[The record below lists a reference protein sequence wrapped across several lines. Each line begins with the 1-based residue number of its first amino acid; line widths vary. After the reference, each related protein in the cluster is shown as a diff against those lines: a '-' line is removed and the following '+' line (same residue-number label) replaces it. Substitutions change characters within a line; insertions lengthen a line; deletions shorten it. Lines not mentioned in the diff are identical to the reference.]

1 MAAREGGGVSLAP
14 VGAAQGAAWRGRQRR
29 LRSLGVLLRCLSR
42 LPWPLRVITRLV
54 LCRRVVDDVR
64 EVAQRVDVLES
75 RIACDMDAFKDD
87 VVARLSSLV
96 NSVSELETTSMLFAL
111 FSLLSW
117 LLCSHLLISLLCRF
131 LRFLRWALICR
142 CVRVCFCDKDSGLWS
157 GGGYW
162 QVQVCCARSGCT
174 CFSHFSTACELRFRV
189 HG

>member
-29 LRSLGVLLRCLSR
+29 LSSLVRFTALSVKVA
-42 LPWPLRVITRLV
+42 LATSCHHSAGPVPS
-54 LCRRVVDDVR
+54 VVDDVR

-75 RIACDMDAFKDD
+75 RIACDMDAVKDD

-117 LLCSHLLISLLCRF
+117 LLCSRLLSSLIC
-131 LRFLRWALICR
+131 RFLRWAQICRSASCRFLRSALICS
-142 CVRVCFCDKDSGLWS
+142 VSESVSATKTVVSGQAEVIRKWMHVFQPFLNS
-157 GGGYW
+157 
-162 QVQVCCARSGCT
+162 
-174 CFSHFSTACELRFRV
+174 L
-189 HG
+189 